1 MSAEDD
7 ILTRQAGEMWPEF
20 EKAENLARG
29 AALKWASGIFY
40 HPDQLERL
48 GQYRKRETQRTSSVQ
63 SRLKSAVQS
72 YLEGVATGLGQ
83 LKASLDD
90 VRAVRRTLVDVCEDW
105 QKKVNGFEGLGH
117 LRSLVSD
124 HVQLATAVHNL
135 QHVFSVPEV
144 VRETRQLIEERRLL
158 DAHAKLM
165 EMEGWRDNILQQLHR
180 AGRQDTEGERIVLSY
195 FAVVGQLN
203 EELIKELWDVVGSG
217 LALVK
222 QDPSLFVSAIRII
235 EREEE
240 MDRAAADSQSQH
252 AFLPPGRPKNL
263 RQTFFK
269 VIEQSTRAQFRAR
282 QTDTKGPGL
291 ASHLAALHN
300 NILSDLKVVKH
311 LMVQCCPPHYNILQ
325 TYVMLHHSCLSG
337 HLQDIISWDLEK
349 SEIYTV
355 LNWIR
360 HIYHSRPKILAH
372 PDLSPDVDIV
382 SPGPLIS
389 QDALEQLQNK
399 YVGAVRVAVSDWM
412 QKALEA
418 EVNDWYREEEPE
430 SDHEGYYHSSLP
442 VIVTQMLEENVQVAM
457 VISDSLR
464 DQMVTMAL
472 QELESFLCRFR
483 EAVISYGKERQKPS
497 QPKYYL
503 LYLLAVVNNCI
514 AIRRCIQWLQQ
525 QGNQGSHGD
534 GCNKLP
540 QPIDT
545 ALDRA
550 MKKGCRLLIDEM
562 LSELQP
568 HFLQLWS
575 TSWFC
580 GSDIIDSICTVMET
594 HCGHFGHIREP
605 IFQFMLSEGLRLVI
619 IDYVRTLVL
628 RKIVCKNPTERER
641 LSDRMARDAEKLH
654 KLFCNLGL
662 EEPDHLTSVITSVSE
677 LVKLKD
683 TSLLSLEVSCL
694 VANYPDI
701 SDEHVSA
708 LLDIRGDVSK
718 DVRGTVLEMLEQS
731 SQPAPED
738 YQPIF
743 SEILVPTPVLPFCL
757 PAVKCG

>member
-7 ILTRQAGEMWPEF
+7 TLKRQGDMWSEL
-20 EKAENLARG
+20 EKAEKLARG

-48 GQYRKRETQRTSSVQ
+48 GQYRKRETQRTSSVE

-72 YLEGVATGLGQ
+72 YLEGVGTGLGQ

-105 QKKVNGFEGLGH
+105 QNKVNGFEGLGQ

-124 HVQLATAVHNL
+124 HVQLATVVHNL
-135 QHVFSVPEV
+135 QQVFSVPEV
-144 VRETRQLIEERRLL
+144 VHETRQLIEERRLL
-158 DAHAKLM
+158 EAHAKLM
-165 EMEGWRDNILQQLHR
+165 EMECWRDSILQQLHH
-180 AGRQDTEGERIVLSY
+180 AGRQNTEGEQIVLSY

-203 EELIKELWDVVGSG
+203 EELAKELWDVVSCGPT
-217 LALVK
+217 LVK

-235 EREEE
+235 EREEQIDQAA
-240 MDRAAADSQSQH
+240 MDGQSQH
-252 AFLPPGRPKNL
+252 LFLPPGRPKNL

-269 VIEQSTRAQFRAR
+269 VIEQSTTAQFRVR

-291 ASHLAALHN
+291 ANHLAVLHN

-311 LMVQCCPPHYNILQ
+311 LMVQCCPPQYNILQ
-325 TYVMLHHSCLSG
+325 TYVLLHHSCLSG

-355 LNWIR
+355 LSWIH
-360 HIYHSRPKILAH
+360 HIYHSRPKMLTH

-399 YVGAVRVAVSDWM
+399 YVSAVRVAVSDWM

-418 EVNDWYREEEPE
+418 EVSDWYREEEPE

-442 VIVTQMLEENVQVAM
+442 AIVTQFFM
-457 VISDSLR
+457 DS
-464 DQMVTMAL
+464 
-472 QELESFLCRFR
+472 SHRFR

-503 LYLLAVVNNCI
+503 LYLLATVNNCI
-514 AIRRCIQWLQQ
+514 AFRRCIQWLQQ
-525 QGNQGSHGD
+525 QGVQGSHGD
-534 GCNKLP
+534 GCSKLP
-540 QPIDT
+540 HPIDT
-545 ALDRA
+545 AVDRA

-562 LSELQP
+562 LSDLQP
-568 HFLQLWS
+568 HFLQLWP

-580 GSDIIDSICTVMET
+580 GSDIIDTICTVLET
-594 HCGHFGHIREP
+594 HCSYFTHIREP

-628 RKIVCKNPTERER
+628 RKIVCKNPAERER

-654 KLFCNLGL
+654 ELFCNLGM
-662 EEPDHLTSVITSVSE
+662 EEPDHLTRVISSVSE

-718 DVRGTVLEMLEQS
+718 DIRGTVLEMLEQN

-743 SEILVPTPVLPFCL
+743 SEILVPAPVLPFCL